1 MRTPVRRTLAAF
13 ACLALATSAA
23 FAQEAAA
30 PPPSAVPPAAPP
42 ATPPGAPAAATPQ
55 PGQPVV
61 VVLKDGQRLT
71 GTLVSQGADGVTIE
85 SAGVRLPIPAASIQA
100 LALPG
105 SEAAEG
111 AWPRD
116 PNRTRYLYS
125 PSGFMLRQGEG
136 YVSQTELILT
146 TVGYGLTDWLTI
158 QAGTVLPWVFFD
170 PSTMPFVLALKAG
183 GSPSEY
189 VHLAAG
195 FQAFT
200 IPGVG
205 TGTAGLLFGTVTVGT
220 EDLHL
225 GVSAGPPF
233 AFGNGTSELGKV
245 VVSISGNA
253 RISRSFALVSENW
266 LVQVE
271 GSTEVVGSAA
281 LRFIGER
288 LGVDAG
294 FVFAKGTTIPVPWLD
309 FTWHFGKTGR

>member
-1 MRTPVRRTLAAF
+1 M
-13 ACLALATSAA
+13 
-23 FAQEAAA
+23 
-30 PPPSAVPPAAPP
+30 
-42 ATPPGAPAAATPQ
+42 
-55 PGQPVV
+55 V

-71 GTLVSQGADGVTIE
+71 GTLVSQGPDGVTIE
-85 SAGVRLPIPAASIQA
+85 SSGVRLPIPAASIQL

-136 YVSQTELILT
+136 YVSQTELLLT
-146 TVGYGLTDWLTI
+146 TVGFGVTDWLTL

-170 PSTMPFVLALKAG
+170 PATMPFVLALKAG
-183 GSPSEY
+183 GSPSEH

-195 FQAFT
+195 FQVFT
-200 IPGVG
+200 IPGLG
-205 TGTAGLLFGTVTVGT
+205 TGAAGLLFGTVTIGT
-220 EDLHL
+220 EDLNL

-253 RISRSFALVSENW
+253 RISRSIALVSENW

-271 GSTEVVGSAA
+271 GSTEVIGSAA
-281 LRFIGER
+281 VRFIGER

-294 FVFAKGTTIPVPWLD
+294 FLFAKGATVPVPWLD
-309 FTWHFGKTGR
+309 FTWHFGTPGR